1 MANKRKTKIE
11 HEEIVERFARR
22 LRELRVGLG
31 MTQAELARRADVTT
45 TYVSKLESAGA
56 APGLDLVEKLA
67 IALGIGVAELIQIP
81 SPDDASAV
89 AREQSRELFENL
101 LKIADQQTFAMLNP
115 FLALLVESS
124 GKRA

>member
-1 MANKRKTKIE
+1 MANKRKTRIE
-11 HEEIVERFARR
+11 HEEVVERFARR

-31 MTQAELARRADVTT
+31 MTQAELARRAGVTT

-56 APGLDLVEKLA
+56 APGIDLVEKLA
-67 IALGIGVAELIQIP
+67 IALGIGITELIQVP

-89 AREQSRELFENL
+89 AKEQARELFENL
-101 LKIADQQTFAMLNP
+101 LKIADQQTFAVLNP
-115 FLALLVESS
+115 FLALLLEST